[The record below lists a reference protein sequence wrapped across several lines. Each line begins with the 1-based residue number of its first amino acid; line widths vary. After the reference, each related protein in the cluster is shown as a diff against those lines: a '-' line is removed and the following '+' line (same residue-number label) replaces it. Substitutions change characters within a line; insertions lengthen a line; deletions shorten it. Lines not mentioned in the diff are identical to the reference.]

1 MCGKLLD
8 KSAVIC
14 DLSAWAYWSTPPIVR
29 DTDIPLSVATS
40 LEGLGMPPRMFSLR
54 RDSSEPE
61 ARIRGRLLGDL
72 KGIPLPISVLVGPD
86 AGRRRTRTVAPR
98 KMRIDLSDDDLVD
111 LGAGLY
117 VTSPEAT
124 LRHLARRLELGA
136 LLMRMYEAC
145 GLYAICP
152 GTARARYVVR
162 ELVSGGLLD
171 RDVVRSWEHFPAY
184 SEPSGS
190 RVAYADD
197 APWAPCFKRNGSIT
211 DLWKR
216 PPLTRGE
223 ALLESIERVAAPKG
237 VRGLALARRAAE
249 QVLDGSGSPLESRCA
264 ILMFTARELGGED
277 WPRPHLNRIIELDES
292 GRNLSGQRSCVA
304 DALLPSLNAIIEV
317 NGEEYHADEWGFAE
331 RSGRLHALEGMGY
344 TVFEVIDDHLRD
356 LDKLDDMMGACAMKL
371 GLPFRPRLSD
381 FVVERDALHRQ
392 IFS

>member
-29 DTDIPLSVATS
+29 DADIPLSVATS
-40 LEGLGMPPRMFSLR
+40 PEGLGMPPRMFSLR

-98 KMRIDLSDDDLVD
+98 KMRIDLNDDDLVD

-197 APWAPCFKRNGSIT
+197 APWA
-211 DLWKR
+211 
-216 PPLTRGE
+216 
-223 ALLESIERVAAPKG
+223 
-237 VRGLALARRAAE
+237 
-249 QVLDGSGSPLESRCA
+249 
-264 ILMFTARELGGED
+264 
-277 WPRPHLNRIIELDES
+277 
-292 GRNLSGQRSCVA
+292 LS
-304 DALLPSLNAIIEV
+304 LIHI
-317 NGEEYHADEWGFAE
+317 
-331 RSGRLHALEGMGY
+331 
-344 TVFEVIDDHLRD
+344 
-356 LDKLDDMMGACAMKL
+356 
-371 GLPFRPRLSD
+371 
-381 FVVERDALHRQ
+381 
-392 IFS
+392 